1 MRTFK
6 QVFLSFAVCSILVA
20 SAHADKPKIAVVN
33 IQKIFKQYYR
43 TADAQKQFN
52 NDYAAIQKTVNQELE
67 QVNEMIL
74 QLKYLNEQLKE
85 ENLDENTRIK
95 YAQEFKLID
104 QQRQIRVTEMKQS
117 EFESKKKVARRKA
130 ASMQGIMREI
140 RGKVIVFS
148 EKQKYDYVFDESG
161 KSTNQSSFIIYLK
174 DAKDITSELIRELN
188 DSAPKG

>member
-85 ENLDENTRIK
+85 ENLDENTRLK

-174 DAKDITSELIRELN
+174 DAEDITSELIRELN

>member
-33 IQKIFKQYYR
+33 IQNIFKQYYR

-85 ENLDENTRIK
+85 ENLDENTRLK

-174 DAKDITSELIRELN
+174 DAEDITSELIRELN

>member
-1 MRTFK
+1 MRTFE

-85 ENLDENTRIK
+85 ENLDENTRLK

-174 DAKDITSELIRELN
+174 DAEDITSELIRELN
-188 DSAPKG
+188 DSVPKG

>member
-85 ENLDENTRIK
+85 ENLDENTRLK